1 MALNLTPDYIEADR
15 KYRQARSPEEK
26 LAALE
31 EMLRTIPKHK
41 ASEKKQSDIKR
52 RISELRHAPP
62 TRKKGAVVDPYH
74 IPPQGAGQALLL
86 GLPNSGKSSIVARL
100 TKAPV
105 KVTEFPFGTPLP
117 VPGMAYHEDVP
128 IELVDLPPVT
138 PEHVPPGL
146 TNALRNTDVLLLVVD
161 LAADAVLEDI
171 DALLAILRER
181 EIILDASDADDQAAP
196 QGPDTT
202 VTPPSGSRSGGP
214 DVPPGTGQSSAA
226 GSRPAADGAADT
238 EDSLR
243 VGPQGLI
250 VCTRADL
257 PQAADNWSVLQEL
270 RSGPP
275 PMLAVSSAT
284 GQGLD
289 DLLARLFTM
298 LHVVR
303 VYAKP
308 PGKPPDKEKPFI
320 LPAGSTIGE
329 LARMIHKELADR
341 LKFARVW
348 GTHAFAGQ
356 QVHATHVLHD
366 RDVVELH
373 T

>member
-1 MALNLTPDYIEADR
+1 MALNLTPDYFEADR
-15 KYRQARSPEEK
+15 KYRQARTPEEK

-52 RISELRHAPP
+52 RISELRQAPQ
-62 TRKKGAVVDPYH
+62 TRKKGGTVDPYH

-100 TKAPV
+100 TKATV
-105 KVTEFPFGTPLP
+105 KVTDFPFGTALP

-138 PEHVPPGL
+138 VEHVPSGL
-146 TNALRNTDVLLLVVD
+146 TNALRNTHVLLLVVD

-171 DALLAILRER
+171 EALLAILRER
-181 EIILDASDADDQAAP
+181 EIILDA
-196 QGPDTT
+196 
-202 VTPPSGSRSGGP
+202 
-214 DVPPGTGQSSAA
+214 
-226 GSRPAADGAADT
+226 GAAD
-238 EDSLR
+238 EPSASRDFDDPAEDDADEEAGDSLH

-250 VCTRADL
+250 VCTKADL
-257 PQAADNWSVLQEL
+257 PGADDNWAVLQEL
-270 RSGPP
+270 RTGPP
-275 PMLAVSSAT
+275 PMLPVSSVT

-289 DLLARLFTM
+289 DLLARVFGM
-298 LHVVR
+298 LDVVR

-308 PGKPPDKEKPFI
+308 PGKPADKDKPFI
-320 LPAGSTIGE
+320 LPTGSTVGE
-329 LARMIHKELADR
+329 LARMIHKEIGDH

-348 GTHAFAGQ
+348 GTHAFDGQ
-356 QVHATHVLHD
+356 QVHANHVLYD